1 MEHNQWAQMLRRIA
15 SPEALEKL
23 VDRKSRE
30 LEGSE
35 LLAFMRAAEYRHAE
49 MMQ

>member
-1 MEHNQWAQMLRRIA
+1 MENNPWIAMLSRIA

-35 LLAFMRAAEYRHAE
+35 LNAFMKAAEYRHAE